1 MMLSKLSKIVNPS
14 FGRQL
19 TARSM
24 TAMPKPIENPDIKH
38 TGVSRQ
44 LKIQFRKCHKKKI
57 CLQILKVSGTTVH
70 KYLHNSW
77 AVGTWGCSPRFWQI
91 S

>member
-1 MMLSKLSKIVNPS
+1 MMLSKLSKIVSPS

-24 TAMPKPIENPDIKH
+24 TAMPKPIENPDIKY

-44 LKIQFRKCHKKKI
+44 FRIRKKYARKF
-57 CLQILKVSGTTVH
+57 
-70 KYLHNSW
+70 
-77 AVGTWGCSPRFWQI
+77 CS
-91 S
+91 

>member
-1 MMLSKLSKIVNPS
+1 MMLSKLSKIVSPS

-44 LKIQFRKCHKKKI
+44 LKIQFRKCHKNK
-57 CLQILKVSGTTVH
+57 LEKVFDLLVT
-70 KYLHNSW
+70 YM
-77 AVGTWGCSPRFWQI
+77 
-91 S
+91 